1 MKYRRIGAAFIAFI
15 LLFSFTGCR
24 LGFLPFA
31 TDNEGNNGANSQRP
45 ENQEN
50 LSADER
56 FEQFLFDEFVDT
68 ISSSELSMHFKIT
81 DPEKYGITQFD
92 SALGEVYDSQDFDD
106 FIEEYEQTKD
116 ELLFIEEDELSE
128 KNKVKYEFL
137 EEYLELN
144 IELAKHPEF
153 SSTLNPQYCNPS
165 QLPSVLLDYE
175 FYDEDDVKNYLEM
188 LDEIPENFE
197 ECVEAELQKDK
208 DYQLADFS
216 IDMLLEQVDAVLDD
230 EESLKS
236 SFEKRISSSSFL
248 NEKEKKNYIEQNE
261 SSIEKSVIPA
271 YEKLR
276 SSLAKLKTENG
287 NGRDKGLSS
296 YDGGKEYYEALLK
309 SSTYSSMSPEEARA
323 ALEREYLLLQL
334 ELGNLVST
342 EEGMKALEIMLQGED
357 LGDLDVDQMIK
368 QLEEKTKEDF
378 PQLANIEY
386 TVNEIPKAARKD
398 TVLAYYILSPL
409 DQPSNNKIYYN
420 PDYSNDVSL
429 FMTIAHEG
437 YPGHMYHWNYMI
449 ENEEPELLMCL
460 DNTGYMEGWTMYIEA
475 NCLKYFDFG
484 KEQDIA
490 DELSQIYTIDMR
502 LSYVVSA
509 LADILVNYY
518 SYDKEQL
525 SKTFSNY
532 GFDAAVSESVY
543 ETVVSIPGLYPCYYL
558 GCYELLQMRKQA
570 ETELGAEFDEKEFNE
585 LLLETG
591 ICYYSQLEEVVDNY
605 IEGRK

>member
-236 SFEKRISSSSFL
+236 SFEKRIS
-248 NEKEKKNYIEQNE
+248 
-261 SSIEKSVIPA
+261 
-271 YEKLR
+271 
-276 SSLAKLKTENG
+276 
-287 NGRDKGLSS
+287 
-296 YDGGKEYYEALLK
+296 
-309 SSTYSSMSPEEARA
+309 
-323 ALEREYLLLQL
+323 
-334 ELGNLVST
+334 
-342 EEGMKALEIMLQGED
+342 
-357 LGDLDVDQMIK
+357 
-368 QLEEKTKEDF
+368 
-378 PQLANIEY
+378 
-386 TVNEIPKAARKD
+386 
-398 TVLAYYILSPL
+398 
-409 DQPSNNKIYYN
+409 
-420 PDYSNDVSL
+420 
-429 FMTIAHEG
+429 
-437 YPGHMYHWNYMI
+437 
-449 ENEEPELLMCL
+449 
-460 DNTGYMEGWTMYIEA
+460 
-475 NCLKYFDFG
+475 
-484 KEQDIA
+484 
-490 DELSQIYTIDMR
+490 
-502 LSYVVSA
+502 
-509 LADILVNYY
+509 
-518 SYDKEQL
+518 
-525 SKTFSNY
+525 
-532 GFDAAVSESVY
+532 
-543 ETVVSIPGLYPCYYL
+543 
-558 GCYELLQMRKQA
+558 
-570 ETELGAEFDEKEFNE
+570 
-585 LLLETG
+585 
-591 ICYYSQLEEVVDNY
+591 
-605 IEGRK
+605 